1 MEKIKN
7 FRDKESSRIAGGL
20 ILVAVGTVLLLRNM
34 DYDMPRW
41 LFTWPMILILVGIY
55 TGFKHNF
62 RNNSWL
68 IITAVGGF
76 FLVNKFIPALGL
88 ESFFWPAVII
98 ALGIVFIIRPTR
110 EWISQPTQLN
120 KWESQ
125 PADALQDTINITTAD
140 SSNFLMIR
148 SVFSGIKRNLISKN
162 FLGGN
167 ISAVFGGVEIDLSQA
182 DFNGRA
188 EIIFN
193 VVFGGVELVIPP
205 HWAVQNEI
213 DGIFHG
219 LDDKRSFNPSASIN
233 PNKVLVLKGSAIFGG
248 IEIRSF

>member
-1 MEKIKN
+1 MERIKN

-20 ILVAVGTVLLLRNM
+20 ILVTVGAVLLLRNM
-34 DYDMPRW
+34 DFDMPNW

-88 ESFFWPAVII
+88 EPFFWPLVIMG
-98 ALGIVFIIRPTR
+98 LGIIFIIRPTR
-110 EWISQPTQLN
+110 NWLNPSAESN
-120 KWESQ
+120 KWESKTTAS
-125 PADALQDTINITTAD
+125 PGDPINITNVD
-140 SSNFLMIR
+140 SSNFLFIR
-148 SVFSGIKRNLISKN
+148 SVFSGVNRNLLSKN
-162 FLGGN
+162 FQGGN
-167 ISAVFGGVEIDLSQA
+167 VSAIFGGAEIDLSQA

-188 EIIFN
+188 ELKFN

-233 PNKVLVLKGSAIFGG
+233 PDKVLVLKGSVVFGG